1 MLTRAAVEGIKFAS
15 IESVLNESTT
25 HSNGA
30 EEVSAFVRI
39 MQSFLALDPTQRP
52 RAVEALLD
60 PAFERFL

>member
-1 MLTRAAVEGIKFAS
+1 MLRRAAVEGTKFAS

-25 HSNGA
+25 RSNGA

-39 MQSFLALDPTQRP
+39 MRSFLALDPAQRP
-52 RAVEALLD
+52 RAAEALLD